1 VGFMAISRTE
11 RQNAIAKI
19 IAELEINTQNE
30 LVTELNKRGYNVTQ
44 ATVSRDINDMGL
56 VKIAGKT
63 KKFRYALHNSDQKL
77 NKLSTLFKESVISM
91 DTAMN
96 LIVIKTYDGSASAA
110 CLLLDKLNLPNIVG
124 TLAGADTI
132 VVIVKT
138 IEDVAPIFGV
148 LKEYLK

>member
-1 VGFMAISRTE
+1 MAVSRIE

-19 IAELEINTQNE
+19 IAETEIDTQNE
-30 LVTELNKRGYNVTQ
+30 LVIELNRRGYNVTQ

-56 VKIAGKT
+56 VKIAGKV
-63 KKFRYALHNSDQKL
+63 KKFRYALHTGDQKL

-96 LIVIKTYDGSASAA
+96 LIVIKTYDGSANAA

-124 TLAGADTI
+124 TLAGDDTI

-138 IEDVAPIFGV
+138 LEDVPAIFGT
-148 LKEYLK
+148 LKEYL